1 MLACDG
7 FFWLE
12 IIRSKNEIML
22 SKEALRKYGIN
33 NPNIGMEIKV
43 EYTALNQNSTDGN
56 SQEINFIL
64 SGYYIDFSGDSRDMY
79 QIFL

>member
-1 MLACDG
+1 
-7 FFWLE
+7 
-12 IIRSKNEIML
+12 ML
-22 SKEALRKYGIN
+22 SKEALRNMGIN
-33 NPNIGMEIKV
+33 NPNIGMKIKV

-79 QIFL
+79 QIFFIKIQALNKQISLKEQ